1 MAGGLLV
8 RPSHDNASEN
18 IGVHG
23 TPKSA

>member
-8 RPSHDNASEN
+8 RPPHDNASEN